1 MSRRVTRLTIVMCL
15 AACGGNTTPR
25 PNGVEPVRAPAA
37 SAIAT
42 DAEIRA
48 AAALITPAKV
58 LTRISVIADDSMGG
72 RNTPSPGLESTAR
85 YLASNYQAWGLAPIG
100 ENGTYFQRYSLARLR
115 PQSPTSTILIT
126 HDGVTDHYALD
137 KWATVSGPM
146 TGEPVSGS
154 ARIISG
160 TVTAADIA
168 PMTLTGRVVFFVQ
181 NPARAIDNAQVLGA
195 LRQKAPAFVL
205 VLQNTD
211 PTAFRTNVENVLRNG
226 GRPVL
231 VGMPNTGVLLITAH
245 DSLLAGMQN
254 KPDFAAMRRSGT
266 PVVMDLPPEIVITA
280 IAKDEVVS
288 SVSAPNVVAMMAGSD
303 PDLKHEY
310 VVFSGHMDH
319 VGTAGDGVG
328 GCTAKGADKICNGAD
343 DDGSGTT
350 GLLSLAEAVARLK
363 GRTKRSIVIL
373 NVSGEEKGLLG
384 SAYFAAHSTVPIDK
398 IVADINMDMIG
409 RNNPDSIVVI
419 GKEHSDMGE
428 TLARVNAVH
437 PELHLVAA
445 DDIWPQEGFYGRSDH
460 FNFAKK
466 GVPILFFFNGTH
478 PQYHQADDEVKLI
491 DTSKLARVATLG
503 FYLGVEIANTVERPK
518 WNPASYEIIVKQQKA
533 PPVVRRP

>member
-115 PQSPTSTILIT
+115 PQSPTSTMLIT
-126 HDGVTDHYALD
+126 HDGVTDHYGLD

-491 DTSKLARVATLG
+491 DTSKLARVAALG